1 LYVLDAVGARF
12 KIDPDRFDE
21 FFRACLRR
29 TLAQMLCDVRRE
41 LRWMNVP
48 VDRPGGGFG
57 NAAYGIPRRADFDG
71 DDDDEGESP
80 SD

>member
-1 LYVLDAVGARF
+1 
-12 KIDPDRFDE
+12 
-21 FFRACLRR
+21 
-29 TLAQMLCDVRRE
+29 MLCDVRRE

-80 SD
+80 SDW